1 MCDHCASLA
10 GAPSRSKRDRSVTF
24 PCIALQHFGLSA
36 LQHLLAMQHPIS
48 RCTVSTLREISVPS
62 GIERREK
69 GKRSMALE
77 NLILEPELSDLVTSA
92 FEKSW
97 QFVRT
102 DPELAHN
109 DMNEMRALLSRHIDQ
124 LAQSGERD
132 LWRLANT
139 AIGQLRRER
148 SAA

>member
-1 MCDHCASLA
+1 MTININNL
-10 GAPSRSKRDRSVTF
+10 
-24 PCIALQHFGLSA
+24 
-36 LQHLLAMQHPIS
+36 
-48 RCTVSTLREISVPS
+48 TLDPDV
-62 GIERREK
+62 
-69 GKRSMALE
+69 
-77 NLILEPELSDLVTSA
+77 SDLITTA
-92 FEKSW
+92 FDKSW

-109 DMNEMRALLSRHIDQ
+109 DMNEMRARLSRHITR

-132 LWRLANT
+132 LWRLANS